1 MLALRR
7 SPTPS
12 HRAALAGSLAL
23 ASLAFAAGC
32 GDNLSALPEGSDGSR
47 LGDAPLACLPN
58 LDGRIDASELAP
70 VLGVAASYRVSPPGE
85 TRAVDVV
92 GTVDAQGV
100 RRWRFDAVAPSDRT
114 VALTASPL
122 EGRWFASSFPHAS
135 FVAPLD
141 AEATLLGVYSHDAD
155 ALWLHGLAS
164 SEEKPK
170 AGKTL
175 LVYDAPLA
183 VYRFPLAVGTAYT
196 SKGHVSGGTLR
207 GLPYVGTDTYAVEDD
222 ATGALLLQDV
232 VFTEAH
238 RVRLTVTVAPS
249 AGVTVVTRQTSFLFE
264 CFGEVARAV
273 AATGEKNQDFT
284 KATELRRY
292 AP

>member
-1 MLALRR
+1 MFALR
-7 SPTPS
+7 PS
-12 HRAALAGSLAL
+12 TSLPPRRALFGSVALACLAL
-23 ASLAFAAGC
+23 ATGC
-32 GDNLSALPEGSDGSR
+32 GDNLSVLPDGSDGSR

-85 TRAVDVV
+85 SRAVDVV

-100 RRWRFDAVAPSDRT
+100 RRWRFDAAAPSDRT
-114 VALTASPL
+114 VALTASSL

-141 AEATLLGVYSHDAD
+141 AEVTLLGVYSHDAD

-164 SEEKPK
+164 SEENPK

-183 VYRFPLAVGTAYT
+183 VYRFPLAVGASYT
-196 SKGHVSGGTLR
+196 SKGHVTGGTLR
-207 GLPYVGTDTYAVEDD
+207 FHDLARPIEQADLQ
-222 ATGALLLQDV
+222 LLLAGSLPDLMMVLRHPRLHLFDRRPLELV
-232 VFTEAH
+232 VAEGSPVDDLLVGDPH
-238 RVRLTVTVAPS
+238 
-249 AGVTVVTRQTSFLFE
+249 GV
-264 CFGEVARAV
+264 G
-273 AATGEKNQDFT
+273 
-284 KATELRRY
+284 
-292 AP
+292 